1 MFVCFLLGVGVVFPK
16 LLLGWFLTYW
26 KRLLPVGST
35 FTMASEL
42 GFLARSFTV
51 FRYTNKSFNVE
62 AKHVQHFKKLYYKSE
77 KNPQN

>member
-51 FRYTNKSFNVE
+51 FRYTNK
-62 AKHVQHFKKLYYKSE
+62 
-77 KNPQN
+77 

>member
-1 MFVCFLLGVGVVFPK
+1 M
-16 LLLGWFLTYW
+16 
-26 KRLLPVGST
+26 GST

-77 KNPQN
+77 KTLKIKFVSGKQKISQP